1 MATMTNA
8 QARRRLEEAAKKLN
22 AVAMAPMSK
31 TLISRSQ
38 FNALIKMSA
47 DLQAMAQ
54 KIRK

>member
-1 MATMTNA
+1 MASMTNA
-8 QARRRLEEAAKKLN
+8 QARKRLEEAAKKLN

-31 TLISRSQ
+31 TLIGRAQ

-47 DLQAMAQ
+47 ELQAMSQ